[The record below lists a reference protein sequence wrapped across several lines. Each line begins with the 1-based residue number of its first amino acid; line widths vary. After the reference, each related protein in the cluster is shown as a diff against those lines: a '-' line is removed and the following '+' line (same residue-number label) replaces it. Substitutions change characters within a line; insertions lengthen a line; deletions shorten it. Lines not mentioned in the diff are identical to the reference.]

1 MSWNPYSLFLI
12 LVLLSL
18 ANNPRLV
25 DKLNFLD
32 QALQATRTSLTQL
45 KEGLEIFHAKALPV
59 LPGAPEH
66 QLPELPQTLPMPRQQ

>member
-45 KEGLEIFHAKALPV
+45 REGLEIFHTRALPV
-59 LPGAPEH
+59 LPGTPEH
-66 QLPELPQTLPMPRQQ
+66 HLPELPQTLPMPRQ